1 MTKREM
7 YNVIATRNAD
17 DAEIVAFCENEI
29 ALLDKRK
36 GASKTPTKT
45 QKENEG
51 IKDVILE
58 VLAEADRPMTVTE
71 MIADDRLHAYTNQKV
86 SALLRQMK
94 DAGLVVKTIEKKK
107 AYFAV
112 AE

>member
-1 MTKREM
+1 M

-36 GASKTPTKT
+36 GGSKTPTKN

-71 MIADDRLHAYTNQKV
+71 LIADDRLNAYTNQKV
-86 SALLRQMK
+86 SALLRQLK
-94 DAGLVVKTIEKKK
+94 EAKIVAKTIEKKK